1 MKEHNRLRL
10 ARLTARYAE
19 RRKQPSGTEPT
30 AALTEFAELCRSV
43 LQPVLEEVAA
53 ELRRAGHDPQIE
65 RGSDPSRPSLE
76 LALGLRGAAAKRNVV
91 GFAVI
96 AREGQPL
103 EIQAY
108 LEVNPPRFDLD
119 RFSSAAALT
128 SDVAERIVVEGVE
141 HVLSC
146 NAP

>member
-10 ARLTARYAE
+10 QRLTERYAE
-19 RRKQPSGTEPT
+19 RRRASRDIEP
-30 AALTEFAELCRSV
+30 AAILTEFAQLCRSV

-53 ELRRAGHDPQIE
+53 ELRRAGHDPEIV
-65 RGSDPSRPSLE
+65 RGSDPSRPSIDLV
-76 LALGLRGAAAKRNVV
+76 LGLRGASAKRNRV

-96 AREGQPL
+96 EREGQPL

-119 RFSSAAALT
+119 RFTSAAALT